1 LDSKVDPIV
10 RENMLNLAKSIDLK
24 NWLVNQLLQREIE
37 EEQFNKLFE
46 NYEVRYQQCMMRR
59 NQLLENAQNIK
70 PFQKN
75 FKEAKLFL
83 SEIEKKKIIGDI
95 SDEEYDLKAPVYK
108 WDMDNYE
115 REIAKRKAEI
125 LVLKDLTY
133 VMTEENIDEIKKS
146 VKASLEAVDDYNKSG
161 NITSETATII
171 KDSLENILS
180 KFNNKKVVIIDD
192 D

>member
-1 LDSKVDPIV
+1 
-10 RENMLNLAKSIDLK
+10 
-24 NWLVNQLLQREIE
+24 
-37 EEQFNKLFE
+37 
-46 NYEVRYQQCMMRR
+46 MRR

-75 FKEAKLFL
+75 FKEAKLSL

-95 SDEEYDLKAPVYK
+95 SDEEYNLKAPVYK

-115 REIAKRKAEI
+115 REIAKRRAEI

-146 VKASLEAVDDYNKSG
+146 VKTSLGAVDDYNKSG

-180 KFNNKKVVIIDD
+180 KFNNKKAVIMDD
-192 D
+192 DWKWN